1 MMRNQRFW
9 KKVVDKDAALNPV
22 DRVAE
27 VLFGLIMVL
36 SFTGTISVA
45 ANGKEEI
52 GELLWAALGCNL
64 AWGIIDAIMFLMN
77 VMVERG
83 HSITVIKKLND
94 SESEEVSR
102 QILREEIQPLI
113 SELMKDEELDQL
125 NDRLKKISTPLKRNI
140 LTAADLIGALQIFLI
155 VFLCMLPVALPF
167 IFLKEVPIAMR
178 ASNGVALVL
187 LFIGGYI
194 LARWAG
200 FRQFITALIYVVIGL
215 LLVVLTIALGG

>member
-1 MMRNQRFW
+1 MHDQRFW
-9 KKVVDKDAALNPV
+9 KNVVKKDAALNPV

-45 ANGKEEI
+45 SNGKEQI

-64 AWGIIDAIMFLMN
+64 AWGIIDAIMYLMN

-83 HSITVIKKLND
+83 HSITVIKKLNN
-94 SESEEVSR
+94 SESQEASR

-113 SELMKDEELDQL
+113 SELLRDEELDQL
-125 NDRLKKISTPLKRNI
+125 NDRLKKISSPLKRNV
-140 LTAADLIGALQIFLI
+140 LATPDLIGAIQIFLI
-155 VFLCMLPVALPF
+155 VFLCTLPVALPF
-167 IFLKEVPIAMR
+167 LFFKDVHFAMR
-178 ASNGVALVL
+178 ASNGVALLL
-187 LFIGGYI
+187 LFIGGYV